1 MSWKLRNSKV
11 LDELYLSELE
21 KYNPDLI
28 YHADD
33 IIDGLKKLN
42 KEMPN
47 KKIMILRSNKSN
59 AGFVCFNGDNCDGL
73 CLQFE
78 KIISDYKNKHRD
90 AHMILNDYKKIQL
103 MN

>member
-11 LDELYLSELE
+11 LDDLYLSELE

-42 KEMPN
+42 KELPN
-47 KKIMILRSNKSN
+47 QKIMILRSNKSN
-59 AGFVCFNGDNCDGL
+59 KGFVCFNGDNCEDLG
-73 CLQFE
+73 LQFE
-78 KIISDYKNKHRD
+78 TIINNYKINYKNAHVVLSDYKKTN
-90 AHMILNDYKKIQL
+90 
-103 MN
+103 